1 MVIKVII
8 IGAGVGGTASAA
20 RLSKKGFQVNVYEK
34 NSYNGGRCSLI
45 KHNGHRFDQG
55 PSLYLMPKIFEKTF
69 NDLEEDVYNHI
80 ELLKCPSNYNV
91 SFPDGNHFEL
101 TTDMSKMIKCLEKYE
116 GAGEDTMLRFLNYY
130 KEIHVHYHR
139 SIKLSLENNFQHW
152 YNLFHPKHI
161 PDILKLHLLD
171 VSNTVYKRACK
182 YFKSDYMR
190 RAFTFQTMYLGMSP
204 YDGLAPYSLLQY
216 TELAEGIWYP
226 KGGFHKVIESLESI
240 AVKHGAKFNYN
251 SDVQEIIVNDQGEA
265 KGIKLS
271 NGEVIESDIVICNA
285 DLIYAYNNLLP
296 KTKYAKK
303 LGREELTS
311 SSISFYWCMNTIVS
325 QFQVH
330 NIFLAEDYKQSF
342 DQIFKDHT
350 LPDEPSFYINVPSRI
365 DPTAAPEGKDTVVV
379 LVPVGHLSDKIID
392 FDELVNRARSH
403 IIETIE
409 KRFKISNFSSMI
421 EHEIVN
427 DPRTWKKEFNLWKGS
442 ILGLSHKMFQVLWFR
457 PSLQCKI
464 FKNLYFVGASTQPG
478 TGVPIVLCGAR
489 LLEKQ
494 LTDRFFPNKQITK
507 KEPLFNITTL
517 LIVFLTVLYWFITYV
532 FK

>member
-1 MVIKVII
+1 MVKICIV
-8 IGAGVGGTASAA
+8 GAGVGGTATAA
-20 RLSKKGFQVNVYEK
+20 RLSKKGFQVDVYEK

-55 PSLYLMPKIFEKTF
+55 PSLYLMPKIFEETF
-69 NDLEEDVYNHI
+69 HDLGEDIYNHI
-80 ELLKCPSNYNV
+80 ELLKCPSNYKV
-91 SFPDGNHFEL
+91 YFHDGETFEL
-101 TTDMSKMIKCLEKYE
+101 TTDISKLQRSLEKFE
-116 GAGEDTMLRFLNYY
+116 GDGEDTFLRLLSFF
-130 KEIHVHYHR
+130 KETHVHYQR
-139 SIKLSLENNFQHW
+139 SVKVALKTDFQNW
-152 YNLFHPKHI
+152 YDFFHPKHI
-161 PDILKLHLLD
+161 PDVLKLHLLD
-171 VSNTVYKRACK
+171 TVYNRACK

-204 YDGLAPYSLLQY
+204 YDGLAPYNLLQY

-271 NGEVIESDIVICNA
+271 NGGVINSDIVICNA
-285 DLIYAYNNLLP
+285 DLVYAYNNLLP
-296 KTKYAKK
+296 KTKYATK
-303 LGREELTS
+303 LGKQELTS
-311 SSISFYWCMNTIVS
+311 SSISFYWSMNTIVS
-325 QFQVH
+325 QLKIH
-330 NIFLAEDYKQSF
+330 NIFLSDKYKPSF

-409 KRFKISNFSSMI
+409 KRLKISNFSNMI
-421 EHEIVN
+421 EHEMVN

-442 ILGLSHKMFQVLWFR
+442 ILGLSHKLFQVLWFR
-457 PSLQCKI
+457 PSIQCKI
-464 FKNLYFVGASTQPG
+464 FKNLYFVGASAQPG

-494 LTDRFFPNKQITK
+494 ICKRFFGEKNVANNNK
-507 KEPLFNITTL
+507 LFISL
-517 LIVFLTVLYWFITYV
+517 LTFALLFISILYYLL
-532 FK
+532 